1 VTNCRC
7 KRVSPSEKTKREQS
21 ISKEKTKKREREKA
35 AKKKG
40 GGYALILGP
49 LAYLCGTRAL
59 LQRLTAMAIRRSKR
73 RTSALRSARERER
86 EGRKRDSEEV
96 RGGGDGGPRPAFT
109 WSGPNLPCGQ
119 AQLCSSGRGQEPY
132 LVAKPSYVHIEVA
145 KPSLLV
151 IHIKLAK
158 PTLCYLQ
165 REQLLAPNLPM
176 KEGNLFCRYEIH
188 RTGML

>member
-1 VTNCRC
+1 LFLR
-7 KRVSPSEKTKREQS
+7 
-21 ISKEKTKKREREKA
+21 
-35 AKKKG
+35 
-40 GGYALILGP
+40 P
-49 LAYLCGTRAL
+49 LAHLCGTRAL

-86 EGRKRDSEEV
+86 EAKKRQRAGTRGRRWRAPFCVHMGWAKPTLWPSPLV
-96 RGGGDGGPRPAFT
+96 FT
-109 WSGPNLPCGQ
+109 WTWP
-119 AQLCSSGRGQEPY
+119 RTY
-132 LVAKPSYVHIEVA
+132 LVAKPSCVHIEVA

-151 IHIKLAK
+151 IHMEWAR

-188 RTGML
+188 